1 MATRKITLSEVNKK
15 RVRLVGY
22 LLTSGVLGWVLAKL
36 AGNPELVGVF
46 APVINFVLYSIDQ
59 EVKNEGYIKALK

>member
-15 RVRLVGY
+15 RERIIGY
-22 LLTSGVLGWVLAKL
+22 LLTSGILGWVLAKL
-36 AGNPELVGVF
+36 AGNVELMGIF
-46 APVINFVLYSIDQ
+46 APAINFVLYSIDQ

>member
-15 RVRLVGY
+15 RVRIIGY
-22 LLTSGVLGWVLAKL
+22 LLTSGILGWVLAKL
-36 AGNPELVGVF
+36 AGNVELMGIF
-46 APVINFVLYSIDQ
+46 APAINFVLYSIDQ

>member
-15 RVRLVGY
+15 RVRIVGY

-46 APVINFVLYSIDQ
+46 APAINFILYSIDQ

>member
-15 RVRLVGY
+15 RVRIVSY
-22 LLTSGVLGWVLAKL
+22 LLVSGVLGWILAKL
-36 AGNPELVGVF
+36 AGSTELIGVF
-46 APVINFVLYSIDQ
+46 APAINFILYSIDQ